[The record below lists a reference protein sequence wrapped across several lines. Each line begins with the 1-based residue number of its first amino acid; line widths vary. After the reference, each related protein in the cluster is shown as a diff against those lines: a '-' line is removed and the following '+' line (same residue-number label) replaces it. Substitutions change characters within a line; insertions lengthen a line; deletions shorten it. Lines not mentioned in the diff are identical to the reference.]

1 MPSVD
6 RDNSRDR
13 ETDRHIKPQLA
24 LTEISRPHVPMWDSS
39 DPDRA
44 PPPLPLNP
52 SSPGT
57 ITRANASATVAAAA
71 AALTEKAR
79 ESAGASPYTINPM
92 PSKRDTSPEK
102 SLIRSHHHKR
112 MQSFQLSNG
121 SLKDMTGYFDG
132 SSLRQTETSPER
144 YGARSGSLA
153 NFSPTTDLGDLS
165 PDKSPTRA
173 NTPVSY
179 LKESGRIT
187 PTLRSSSR
195 QPPKSILGD
204 NTPPPSAT
212 MLALQTM
219 PTPANLDEPLSR
231 SLSPTRP
238 PQSIDL
244 SSQILSLTS
253 IATNLQREMMQLSR
267 RSKDNATDLVSL
279 KEATNAR
286 DEDIRQCLRELVQ
299 NLTSRL
305 NTSGDSALRLPD
317 GRGVS
322 SGSEGFLL
330 DNKPHTTPP
339 TIRGTKN
346 FALPRIP
353 SPNTFSAVLERE
365 LANSPSP
372 YAMDGAANLALL
384 EKILREMGT
393 KEGQERIL
401 SSITEVVEKTSRGDG
416 ETARRLEEIANLIKE
431 SLENRAI
438 VKPGGGEHGNGNSG
452 GNPNFTASEGHPQ
465 RRELGYE
472 ASHSGPLVRAF
483 KDLTRAHD
491 AGNHPE
497 NKKAYGSQNATEGL
511 SDDVQKLLRRL
522 KDSVT
527 ENGGLTAEVKALVRE
542 LRGEVLGMGRDM
554 ARKLDE
560 VGSRNGAD
568 KSLKGAEREEMIA
581 IVQNGLMELKEHID
595 RLTKDKRRQSAASS
609 ISRNSVDSGEIFD
622 AVKHAMGELQ
632 LHRSTGA
639 ERSSPDFGKE
649 EILEAIREAWESYK
663 PEIELQN
670 FGLEREEILQCL
682 KEGLEE
688 YRPSSQARDGL
699 SREEVLNAVRDG
711 LDNFIPPPTV
721 AVAPDLSILRDEI
734 LGAVRDALEAF
745 EFPTV
750 PAAAPRQCDLT
761 RDDIVGAVKEG
772 LDNFDFPSHGPLVRG
787 DVDITKN
794 DIYSAVRKGL
804 EGAQTPMNG
813 LGQEV
818 LESLHEVIEGMRIE
832 FKGVSDEAKQ
842 NVAANGRDTEQVLDA
857 LKDGLEHL
865 RSHIEVY
872 IGRLSLPTENDDA
885 GERSTEHILNTLK
898 DGLEHLRADMEVY
911 VDRAAAD
918 VTGNHVGTNMKNI
931 EQILDALKSG
941 LESLRSD
948 VELYVDR
955 AADVTGKDEIIET
968 VRDGF
973 DRLKTDIGS
982 AMAVST
988 PAAPDTEILEDLKGE
1003 IGHLRET
1010 IATTLLRSGSS
1021 SDRDEIIE
1029 AIRLGLD
1036 DLRSDMERKN
1046 DRPESIL
1053 SGTGEILDALS
1064 DGLDGLRSDIQK
1076 LEAKPADSNVFEN
1089 TLREGLDGLR
1099 SDIHSAV
1106 VKPIDTTGYDEL
1118 AYTLKEGFEALRS
1131 DIHKIEAKP
1140 LDTSVLDELADTLK
1154 EGLASLRVDIDR
1166 LNERSSEKREL
1177 SPERNQII
1185 VAQPDSLKRND
1196 IENLE
1201 VLITQL
1207 RIKVEALDAEARD
1220 APSMPEPSQPT
1231 ADAVSKDDLVVL
1243 EQQLKNIEAG
1253 IHAMAE
1259 RERQDESSNA
1269 KKEDV
1274 EAIETLLRNTK
1285 AKIDDMILLH
1295 SEPTAKREDIE
1306 SIELLIKDTKD
1317 AFEEI
1322 AARIETGQAKKD
1334 DLAFL
1339 ESILREIK
1347 STVEDVRAHTSN
1359 DVLEGE
1365 KVTKTDVDAI
1375 EGLCMDIKAQID
1387 QLAMPD
1393 LDTLPTK
1400 AQMNSIAELI
1410 KEYQERTQGEVDG
1423 TTKAIEDVKVEYA
1436 TVVEG
1441 VSDIRAY
1448 LDDLQTDLKHQ
1459 IQDGGEGVQAIGKV
1473 LESLEDRVGA
1483 AADIGLDVKEVLETM
1498 MREFE
1503 RSHGIGEGI
1512 KLDQEAR
1519 SSEIL
1524 QKVEERFEEL
1534 MARYDHAQVATEEMQ
1549 KLTDERAIQNDK
1561 MLAESKAITDE
1572 LKITADTLGIT
1583 ITEAADKMGQDSKT
1597 VFNRVEDTY
1606 GRVEDMRCETKA
1618 DFDETKAQIEKALGL
1633 LAGLRGQLSEHE
1645 PKIISSIND
1654 VLSLAR
1660 EHFEHSQKQAK
1671 KIREEETMPKGP
1683 PPMITDIPEKYD
1695 DAQVHE
1701 KLDKLISH
1709 AKDDVDAEVHAKL
1722 DRLISQATS
1731 DKEAEVHAKLDRL
1744 IDQANNVDETEVHAK
1759 LDQLMD
1765 QASAAGKSL
1774 AQMDMLDQIH
1784 QQVLSTA
1791 SEVSAFFASQ
1801 SRLLTQEH
1809 EAKGKQAEEAAIALA
1824 QRLVQKERV
1833 ENEVIDL
1840 TDEKESLRE
1849 SVNALKAER
1858 EDLLAHRTR
1867 LAADVAS
1874 LETARKLRHEE
1885 LGMMEARAE
1894 NLERRILEGI
1904 IDHSRAL
1911 LISRPQNKDP
1921 QNMSLKR
1928 VISQGQGQAP
1938 NGPGGPVSSL
1948 PQSTISLALKTR
1960 PAPIR
1965 TTAGGPN
1972 SSNNGRRILSLN
1984 QITGNVPT
1992 GAQAFSPTPSMV
2004 PSNKVITSL
2013 KRSHSVKSG
2022 SGLGYTRKASLGGRG
2037 RYDQSQLADKE
2048 NRGRHADD
2056 DEGEI
2061 DEDDDRSTEYFDSE
2075 VDDDDTRTETI
2086 DRRTSTGTMLSGT
2099 TGTMLTGSMIEEE
2112 EEGAEDIDDEDDG
2125 DGSTTTQGEES
2136 SVLLSSSAVAEPP
2149 SEGDVDVESVGK
2161 KMVLYD
2167 GPADS
2172 GVGEE
2177 PTTADLEGKNFEEAV
2192 LGRVF

>member
-1 MPSVD
+1 MKLMPS
-6 RDNSRDR
+6 
-13 ETDRHIKPQLA
+13 ILA
-24 LTEISRPHVPMWDSS
+24 FRWDSS

-57 ITRANASATVAAAA
+57 VTRINTSATVAAAA

-79 ESAGASPYTINPM
+79 ESAGPSPYTINPM

-102 SLIRSHHHKR
+102 SLIRGHHHKR

-121 SLKDMTGYFDG
+121 NLKDMSGLFDG
-132 SSLRQTETSPER
+132 SSLRHTEPSPER
-144 YGARSGSLA
+144 YGSRSGSLA
-153 NFSPTTDLGDLS
+153 NLSPSKDLGELS
-165 PDKSPTRA
+165 PEKSPTKTNIPA
-173 NTPVSY
+173 SY
-179 LKESGRIT
+179 LKDSGRIT

-219 PTPANLDEPLSR
+219 PTPANLDESLSSVTR

-238 PQSIDL
+238 PQTIEAL

-305 NTSGDSALRLPD
+305 NSSGDSTRRLTD
-317 GRGVS
+317 HQGDS
-322 SGSEGFLL
+322 SGAEGYLL
-330 DNKPHTTPP
+330 DNKPHTSPP

-401 SSITEVVEKTSRGDG
+401 SSITEVVEKTSKGDG
-416 ETARRLEEIANLIKE
+416 ETARRLDEIANLIKD
-431 SLENRAI
+431 SLENRAL
-438 VKPGGGEHGNGNSG
+438 VKQVVGDNGGGKS
-452 GNPNFTASEGHPQ
+452 NFTTIEGQSP
-465 RRELGYE
+465 RLELGYE
-472 ASHSGPLVRAF
+472 TPQTGPLVRAH
-483 KDLTRAHD
+483 KDLTRTRD
-491 AGNHPE
+491 AGNDTE
-497 NKKAYGSQNATEGL
+497 NKKPYGSQNATDGL
-511 SDDVQKLLRRL
+511 TDDVQKLLRRL

-542 LRGEVLGMGRDM
+542 LRGEVLGMGREM

-560 VGSRNGAD
+560 VASKNGAD
-568 KSLKGAEREEMIA
+568 KSFKGAEREEMIA
-581 IVQNGLMELKEHID
+581 VVQNGLLELKEHID
-595 RLTKDKRRQSAASS
+595 RLTKEKRRQSASSS

-632 LHRSTGA
+632 LHRAIGA
-639 ERSSPDFGKE
+639 ERSSPDLGKE

-670 FGLEREEILQCL
+670 FGLERGEILQCL

-688 YRPSSQARDGL
+688 YRPSPARDGL
-699 SREEVLNAVRDG
+699 SREEVLNTIRDG
-711 LDNFIPPPTV
+711 LDNFVAPPPV
-721 AVAPDLSILRDEI
+721 AVAPDPTIFRDEI

-745 EFPTV
+745 EFPTA
-750 PAAAPRQCDLT
+750 PTTAPRQENVT
-761 RDDIVGAVKEG
+761 KHDILSAVKEG
-772 LDNFDFPSHGPLVRG
+772 LDNFNFPTHAPLLRD
-787 DVDITKN
+787 DVDITKS
-794 DIYSAVRKGL
+794 DIYSAVREGL

-818 LESLHEVIEGMRIE
+818 LERLHGVIEGMRIE

-865 RSHIEVY
+865 RSHIEGY
-872 IGRLSLPTENDDA
+872 IDRINLPTGDVDA
-885 GERSTEHILNTLK
+885 SERNTEQVLNTLK
-898 DGLEHLRADMEVY
+898 AGLQNLQADMEVY

-918 VTGNHVGTNMKNI
+918 VTGNNVVANAKHA

-941 LESLRSD
+941 LENLRSD

-973 DRLKTDIGS
+973 DRLKTDLGS
-982 AMAVST
+982 ALAVST
-988 PAAPDTEILEDLKGE
+988 PATTESETLEDLKGE

-1036 DLRSDMERKN
+1036 DLRSDIVRNN

-1053 SGTGEILDALS
+1053 SGTGEILDALT
-1064 DGLDGLRSDIQK
+1064 DGLDALRSDIQK
-1076 LEAKPADSNVFEN
+1076 LVSKPVDSNVYEE
-1089 TLREGLDGLR
+1089 LSDALKEGLDGLK
-1099 SDIHSAV
+1099 SDIQNAV
-1106 VKPIDTTGYDEL
+1106 AKPIDTAGYDEL
-1118 AYTLKEGFEALRS
+1118 AYTLKEGFDGLRS

-1177 SPERNQII
+1177 SPERNQIV

-1207 RIKVEALDAEARD
+1207 RIKVEALDAEARE
-1220 APSMPEPSQPT
+1220 APPVPEPSQPIH
-1231 ADAVSKDDLVVL
+1231 DVISKDDLAAL
-1243 EQQLKNIEAG
+1243 QQQLKNIEDG
-1253 IHAMAE
+1253 ISVMAE
-1259 RERQDESSNA
+1259 RERQDNNSNA

-1285 AKIDDMILLH
+1285 AKLDDLALLN
-1295 SEPTAKREDIE
+1295 SEAAAKKEDIE
-1306 SIELLIKDTKD
+1306 GVEFLLKDTKD
-1317 AFEEI
+1317 AIEDI

-1334 DLAFL
+1334 DLALL
-1339 ESILREIK
+1339 ESMLKEIK
-1347 STVEDVRAHTSN
+1347 SVVEDVRVYTSS

-1400 AQMNSIAELI
+1400 AQISSIAESI
-1410 KEYQERTQGEVDG
+1410 KEYQERTHREVNG
-1423 TTKAIEDVKVEYA
+1423 TMKAIEDTKVEYA

-1441 VSDIRAY
+1441 VSEIRAF
-1448 LDDLQTDLKHQ
+1448 LDELQAELKSQ
-1459 IQDGGEGVQAIGKV
+1459 IQDGGEGVHAIGKV
-1473 LESLEDRVGA
+1473 LDGLEDKVAA
-1483 AADIGLDVKEVLETM
+1483 AADVGLDVKEVLETM
-1498 MREFE
+1498 LREFE
-1503 RSHGIGEGI
+1503 RSHGIGEGL
-1512 KLDQEAR
+1512 KLDQETR

-1524 QKVEERFEEL
+1524 QKIEERFEEL
-1534 MARYDHAQVATEEMQ
+1534 MTRYDHAQVTTEEMQ
-1549 KLTDERAIQNDK
+1549 KSADERAALNDK
-1561 MLAESKAITDE
+1561 MLAGTRAVADE
-1572 LKITADTLGIT
+1572 LRVSADTLGIT

-1597 VFNRVEDTY
+1597 IFNRVEDTY
-1606 GRVEDMRCETKA
+1606 GRLEDMQCETKA
-1618 DFDETKAQIEKALGL
+1618 DFGDTKAQIEKALGF
-1633 LAGLRGQLSEHE
+1633 LAGLQRQMSEHQ
-1645 PKIISSIND
+1645 PKTIDSINK
-1654 VLSLAR
+1654 VLSVVR
-1660 EHFEHSQKQAK
+1660 EHFEHAKEQA
-1671 KIREEETMPKGP
+1671 EENKDRAAMPKESP
-1683 PPMITDIPEKYD
+1683 PPMITDVPKYD
-1695 DAQVHE
+1695 DAQVQE
-1701 KLDKLISH
+1701 KLDRLISV
-1709 AKDDVDAEVHAKL
+1709 ADNDGDAEVHAKL
-1722 DRLISQATS
+1722 DRLISQATN
-1731 DKEAEVHAKLDRL
+1731 DKEAEVHAKLDLL
-1744 IDQANNVDETEVHAK
+1744 IDQANNVNEAEVHTK
-1759 LDQLMD
+1759 LDQLID
-1765 QASAAGKSL
+1765 HASATGKSL
-1774 AQMDMLDQIH
+1774 AQIDLLDQIH
-1784 QQVLSTA
+1784 QQVLTTA

-1809 EAKGKQAEEAAIALA
+1809 ETKEKQAEEAAIALA
-1824 QRLVQKERV
+1824 QRLALKERV

-1849 SVNALKAER
+1849 AVDALKAER
-1858 EDLLAHRTR
+1858 EDLLAQKTR

-1911 LISRPQNKDP
+1911 LISRPQIKDP
-1921 QNMSLKR
+1921 KNMSLKR
-1928 VISQGQGQAP
+1928 VTSQSQPQGP
-1938 NGPGGPVSSL
+1938 SGVGGPASSL

-1965 TTAGGPN
+1965 SNAAGPN
-1972 SSNNGRRILSLN
+1972 ASNNGRRILSLN
-1984 QITGNVPT
+1984 QITNNVPT
-1992 GAQAFSPTPSMV
+1992 GGQAFSPTTSMV
-2004 PSNKVITSL
+2004 SSKKALTSL

-2022 SGLGYTRKASLGGRG
+2022 SGMGYTRKASLGGRG
-2037 RYDQSQLADKE
+2037 RYDTVSQIQLADKE
-2048 NRGRHADD
+2048 NRSRHP
-2056 DEGEI
+2056 DEAVD
-2061 DEDDDRSTEYFDSE
+2061 DEDDDRTTEYLGSE
-2075 VDDDDTRTETI
+2075 DVEDDEDTRTETI
-2086 DRRTSTGTMLSGT
+2086 DRRTSTGTLLSA

-2112 EEGAEDIDDEDDG
+2112 GEEEIDDHDDD
-2125 DGSTTTQGEES
+2125 DGSTTTQAEVS
-2136 SVLLSSSAVAEPP
+2136 SVLLSSPAVAKPP
-2149 SEGDVDVESVGK
+2149 TEDGIEDQTG

-2172 GVGEE
+2172 GVGDE
-2177 PTTADLEGKNFEEAV
+2177 PTTADLEGKIFDEAV
-2192 LGRVF
+2192 LSRG